1 MAIPEVKGDFRRRLL
16 DGLAQSIREKGL
28 QRTQIS
34 DIVRNASTSRRTF
47 YECFADKEAC
57 FEQLIQEWMNELLD
71 AVRAV
76 VDPEAD
82 WEQQIDACVDTY
94 LGALG
99 EDPALTV
106 TVTRELPMLG
116 SLGVE
121 LQEQE
126 IDNYAEL
133 LVEVT
138 RTPGM
143 RRAGGRPVDMETA
156 VMVIG
161 GFAEVVD
168 RATRDGKAPEAVSET
183 VKDVIKRVIGPR
195 RPADR

>member
-1 MAIPEVKGDFRRRLL
+1 MATTEVKRDFRRRLL

-28 QRTQIS
+28 QGTQIS
-34 DIVRNASTSRRTF
+34 DVVRNASTSRRTF

-57 FEQLIQEWMNELLD
+57 FGELIQEWMKDLLEG
-71 AVRAV
+71 VRAV

-82 WEQQIDACVDTY
+82 WEQQIDASVDTY
-94 LGALG
+94 LAALG
-99 EDPALTV
+99 DDPALTV

-116 SLGVE
+116 SLGVK
-121 LQEQE
+121 LQEQD
-126 IDNYAEL
+126 IDNYADL
-133 LVEVT
+133 LVDMT

-143 RRAGGRPVDMETA
+143 RRAGVDPVDMETA

-168 RATRDGKAPEAVSET
+168 RATRDGKAPASVSET
-183 VKDVIKRVIGPR
+183 VKQVIKRVIGPR
-195 RPADR
+195 QRADR